1 MEDIKE
7 IVDSCIGNDACNFAG
22 YRGGQPARGG
32 NISSIT
38 NGSCVGVESCRSAAY
53 SGFIGYIKQGCR
65 GVQACQFAAVD
76 RSIGGISYACNNISA
91 CGYLANGN
99 RFGYSGV
106 NSAVVSCCNSES
118 ECTGSIVDVS
128 GFLLPAKEFLRLP
141 HHLPHCLP
149 LYRHHP
155 PPRYVYFLM
164 LYIIC
169 FTSNLSISNHHIYLS
184 STFIRAAHREPYH
197 GVSLITTDPNAYNSI
212 ALIIT
217 FNQPKPTADSSSRS
231 SDGKL

>member
-1 MEDIKE
+1 MEEIRAALKPLIIIMEDIKE

-65 GVQACQFAAVD
+65 GGYSCLSAAYG
-76 RSIGGISYACNNISA
+76 RSIDGISYACNNIKS
-91 CGYLANGN
+91 CEFLASGK
-99 RFGYSGV
+99 YSSV

-128 GFLLPAKEFLRLP
+128 TGSIVHVSGLPSGLP
-141 HHLPHCLP
+141 VTCEGVVAFP
-149 LYRHHP
+149 
-155 PPRYVYFLM
+155 
-164 LYIIC
+164 
-169 FTSNLSISNHHIYLS
+169 TSSPTTEVRILSH
-184 STFIRAAHREPYH
+184 
-197 GVSLITTDPNAYNSI
+197 
-212 ALIIT
+212 AL
-217 FNQPKPTADSSSRS
+217 
-231 SDGKL
+231 